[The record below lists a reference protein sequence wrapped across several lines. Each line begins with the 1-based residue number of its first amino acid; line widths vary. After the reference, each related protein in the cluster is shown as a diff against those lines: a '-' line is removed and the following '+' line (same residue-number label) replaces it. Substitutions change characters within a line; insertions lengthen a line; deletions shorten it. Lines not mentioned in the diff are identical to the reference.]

1 MVKLEKSITINAP
14 VEKVFA
20 FLTDPQNLPEIWPS
34 MIEVKHIT
42 PAPKGGFNFDWVY
55 KMAGMKIEGTSETVE
70 YVLNERTVTK
80 GTKGIESKFI
90 WLYKPL
96 NKTTQLTV
104 EIEYTVP
111 MPVLGKLAEAVVL
124 KQNEKEAETLLFNLK
139 SRLELETP
147 IPA

>member
-1 MVKLEKSITINAP
+1 MVKLQKSITINAP

-20 FLTDPQNLPEIWPS
+20 FLSDPRNLPEIWPS
-34 MIEVKHIT
+34 LIEVKHVT
-42 PAPKGGFNFDWVY
+42 PAPKGGFHFDWVY
-55 KMAGMKIEGTSETVE
+55 KMAGVQIEGHSEVVE
-70 YVLNERTVTK
+70 YVLNERTITK

-96 NKTTQLTV
+96 NKNTQLTL

-111 MPVLGKLAEAVVL
+111 VPVLGRLAEPVVL
-124 KQNEKEAETLLFNLK
+124 KQNEQEAETLLFNLK
-139 SRLELETP
+139 SRMEMETP